1 MGGFLAVVIA
11 GGPAFAATDPAPVP
25 VPTLAG
31 PVAAPD
37 IPGSPTH
44 NYPFF
49 ASNHELAARGYV
61 EEEFFVNGSARSYDT
76 PDLKTGA
83 ARDSGNPYQ
92 TRIVVRRPVDPKLF
106 NGTVL
111 VEWDNVSN
119 GFDAENT
126 WFFAWEHIM
135 RAGYVWVG
143 VSPQTI
149 GVAALKAWSPGR
161 YGALTVVR
169 YRLAG
174 GPTPAHA
181 RRRRSTAWA
190 AATGSTGHR
199 RIAIGVAAGGVC
211 EFRAP
216 SCPGL

>member
-1 MGGFLAVVIA
+1 M
-11 GGPAFAATDPAPVP
+11 P

-37 IPGSPTH
+37 IPGAPTH

-61 EEEFFVNGSARSYDT
+61 EEEFFVKGSARSYDT

-83 ARDSGNPYQ
+83 AGDTGHPYQ
-92 TRIVVRRPVDPKLF
+92 TRIVVRRPADPKLF

-126 WFFAWEHIM
+126 WFFAWEHMM

-149 GVAALKAWSPGR
+149 GVTALKAWSPAR
-161 YGALTVVR
+161 YGALTVGDVVAGTPAAANAGDADAMSYDIVSQVGQLLR
-169 YRLAG
+169 SPGAVDPLHGLRPKVLLAIGESQSASRLA
-174 GPTPAHA
+174 TYVNSIH
-181 RRRRSTAWA
+181 
-190 AATGSTGHR
+190 
-199 RIAIGVAAGGVC
+199 
-211 EFRAP
+211 P
-216 SCPGL
+216 SRPGL